1 MKREQNYIITDLIY
15 SANDY
20 FTINEKLV
28 HSQKKRLSSRLCTHR
43 KKSLDMTKDLP

>member
-28 HSQKKRLSSRLCTHR
+28 HSQKKRDSRQDFALIER
-43 KKSLDMTKDLP
+43 KVWT